1 MNAKDI
7 IVSALLFSFVIIAGT
22 YILDEMSGEST
33 ELPGYETGEE
43 LREKVTSYAGDVK
56 DVAEEPESASI
67 GLTGLAGLIKLV
79 LLDAPI
85 YAASVIT
92 EVVAYFGLPITLAY
106 FLIAIVIIVVV
117 YEAILLYRGVKS

>member
-7 IVSALLFSFVIIAGT
+7 IVSALLFSLVIIMGT
-22 YILDEMSGEST
+22 VVIDEMSGETT
-33 ELPGYETGEE
+33 ELPGYDTGEE

-92 EVVAYFGLPITLAY
+92 EVVTYFGLPIAMAY
-106 FLIAIVIIVVV
+106 FLIAIIIITVV